1 MYELLFIHIV
11 IWRIILFCI
20 ISMNLIM
27 IFLIAGIPLGIK
39 NITHGNHKH
48 YLTNHRGHI
57 KREKYDLQTKIQY

>member
-1 MYELLFIHIV
+1 MEDNSVLYHIDE
-11 IWRIILFCI
+11 F
-20 ISMNLIM
+20 NHD
-27 IFLIAGIPLGIK
+27 FLIAGIPLGIK